1 MKEALAHLLIALL
14 LIVALI
20 KLMHALALPLYKAA
34 DMIDL
39 RPDVRANK
47 QDAPRISLWD

>member
-1 MKEALAHLLIALL
+1 MKEALAHILIVLL
-14 LIVALI
+14 LLVALI
-20 KLMHALALPLYKAA
+20 KLMHALALPLHKAA

-47 QDAPRISLWD
+47 QHAPRVSLWD